1 MRFGKPGVL
10 HGSLSYV
17 LQDSEG
23 QTADVHSCSAGL
35 DYPGVGPE
43 HAFWKDAGR
52 ATYTSVS
59 DAEAMEAFLLMAR
72 AEGIIPAAET
82 AHAIAE
88 AVRLASEM
96 PSEQNLIVNVS
107 GRGDKDVEE
116 ALRLLGGEI
125 EPMKARASRPKR
137 KKKKKR
143 VEGDAPPAE
152 TGADDSGPS
161 GPESGA
167 G

>member
-1 MRFGKPGVL
+1 VKLVGVEAGGRSDAQGDHAAPLRFGKPGVL

-17 LQDSEG
+17 LQDGEG

-59 DAEAMEAFLLMAR
+59 DAEAMDAFLLMAR
-72 AEGIIPAAET
+72 AEGIIPALET
-82 AHAIAE
+82 SHAIAE

-96 PSEQNLIVNVS
+96 PSERTS
-107 GRGDKDVEE
+107 
-116 ALRLLGGEI
+116 
-125 EPMKARASRPKR
+125 S
-137 KKKKKR
+137 
-143 VEGDAPPAE
+143 
-152 TGADDSGPS
+152 
-161 GPESGA
+161 
-167 G
+167 